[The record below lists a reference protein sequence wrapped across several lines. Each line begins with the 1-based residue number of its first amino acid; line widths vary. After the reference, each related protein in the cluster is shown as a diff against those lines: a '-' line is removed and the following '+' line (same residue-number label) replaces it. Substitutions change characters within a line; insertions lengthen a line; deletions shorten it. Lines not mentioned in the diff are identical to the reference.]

1 MKKQKARKWKDRL
14 REKLLPL
21 SGVILSS
28 FVVLTVVLLWWLWP
42 RRLPPFSVSKSWFWY
57 GVGFGFSALVGGWLI
72 KPLLHEMHGKVN
84 AYVRGTNPQY
94 HIGLREI
101 RPFTSFP
108 TICGYIERPL
118 YTASWLIGRPEFI
131 GVWLVVKMAA
141 RWTLPKDPLDSRHR
155 YYPVLVGNLLSVL
168 YGVVGAI
175 VIKWL
180 QCSSRFWPAL
190 LIMLVLMS
198 GTSGLTL
205 YESYRSKNK
214 GEKRKDKE
222 LT

>member
-1 MKKQKARKWKDRL
+1 MEKQKARKWKEGMS
-14 REKLLPL
+14 EKVLPW
-21 SGVILSS
+21 SGVILSG
-28 FVVLTVVLLWWLWP
+28 FVVLTVVLLWWLSP

-57 GVGFGFSALVGGWLI
+57 GIGFGFSALVGGWLV
-72 KPLLHEMHGKVN
+72 KPLIIQMHRRVN
-84 AYVRGTNPQY
+84 EHVKGIYPSLSHDQ
-94 HIGLREI
+94 I
-101 RPFTSFP
+101 RPFTWFP
-108 TICGYIERPL
+108 RICGYIERPA

-141 RWTLPKDPLDSRHR
+141 RWTLPKDPMDSRHR

-175 VIKWL
+175 AIKWL

-205 YESYRSKNK
+205 YESYESKNK
-214 GEKRKDKE
+214 GEKKAKN
-222 LT
+222 